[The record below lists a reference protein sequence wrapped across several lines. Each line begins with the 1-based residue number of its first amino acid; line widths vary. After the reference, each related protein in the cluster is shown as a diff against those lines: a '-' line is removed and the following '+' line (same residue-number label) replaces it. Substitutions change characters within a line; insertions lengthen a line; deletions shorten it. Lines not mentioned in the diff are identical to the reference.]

1 MNAYEYY
8 RSINPEI
15 NKSDYK
21 SFIANYV
28 GSEEE
33 QNDLI
38 EFYDKYEGDMTGILE
53 HIIASE
59 NSSIER
65 FMKFYE

>member
-65 FMKFYE
+65 FMNFYE